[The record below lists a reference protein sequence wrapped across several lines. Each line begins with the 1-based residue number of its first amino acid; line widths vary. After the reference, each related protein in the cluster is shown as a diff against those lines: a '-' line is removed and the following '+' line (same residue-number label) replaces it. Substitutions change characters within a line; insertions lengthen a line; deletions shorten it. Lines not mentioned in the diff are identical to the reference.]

1 MRALIEFAPLAAF
14 LAVYYTAGFYV
25 ATAVLMGGMLLL
37 VAYDLLRT
45 RRIPVM
51 HGASTLLVF
60 VFGTATLVLHDQR
73 FIQWKPTVFF
83 WALALAFLGSA
94 WIGPKPLAQRL
105 LETALGSAAR
115 IDRARWL
122 RLNIAWVLFYLV
134 LGGVNLYVAWNMS
147 ERTWVNFKVFGLTL
161 VTLVFVTI
169 QAVWVSRQPPVALP
183 SDQPTGP
190 PTLPPTEPPLPA
202 PKRARPDA
210 ATLEAELAAAFE
222 PAEVEVRDDSAAHAG
237 HAGARE
243 GGHFHVTV
251 VSNRFIG
258 LATRERHRLV
268 YSALAAWMGSGIHAL
283 SIEARPFVE
292 SKDA

>member
-1 MRALIEFAPLAAF
+1 MQALIEFAPLAAF
-14 LAVYYTAGFYV
+14 LAAYYTAGFYV

-51 HGASTLLVF
+51 HAASTLLVF

-105 LETALGSAAR
+105 LEAALGSAAR

-122 RLNIAWVLFYLV
+122 RLNVAWVLFYLV
-134 LGGVNLYVAWNMS
+134 LGAVNLYVAWNMS
-147 ERTWVNFKVFGLTL
+147 ERAWVNFKVFGLTL

-169 QAVWVSRQPPVALP
+169 QAVWVSRQPPVAP
-183 SDQPTGP
+183 PADQPAGQ
-190 PTLPPTEPPLPA
+190 PTEPPLPT
-202 PKRARPDA
+202 PQGTRPDA
-210 ATLEAELAAAFE
+210 ATIEAELAAAFE
-222 PAEVEVRDDSAAHAG
+222 PAEVAVRDDSAAHAG
-237 HAGARE
+237 HSGARE

-251 VSNRFIG
+251 VSNRFVG
-258 LATRERHRLV
+258 LPTRERHRLI
-268 YSALAAWMGSGIHAL
+268 YSALGAWMGSGIHAL